1 MADYDVNLSQLHW
14 RVWQEEIG
22 LAGTI
27 SEYGHVMFGHDGVG
41 VVTVFIAKASPGKVT
56 VNYRFIEDYFDND
69 LTTEK
74 TLEICNSVNVFGGTC
89 ATLVAEGGSVDA
101 NVHLLLPVT
110 DTNGTGL
117 LPDEGF
123 LRAVIGPAISE
134 IKAAAEKFT
143 SELKKDQ

>member
-14 RVWQEEIG
+14 RVWQDELG

-27 SEYGHVMFGHDGVG
+27 SEYGHVTFGRQGAGVL
-41 VVTVFIAKASPGKVT
+41 TVFIAKGSPGKVT
-56 VNYRFIEDYFDND
+56 VNYRFIEDYFDID

-89 ATLVAEGGSVDA
+89 ATLVTEGGSVDA
-101 NVHLLLPVT
+101 NVHLFLPVT

-123 LRAVIGPAISE
+123 LRAVIGAAMSE
-134 IKAAAEKFT
+134 IKAAAEKFA
-143 SELKKDQ
+143 SEFKSDQ